1 MSFRIHT
8 SSPELKRELEKR
20 LATLE
25 GQLDG
30 DFDYEISA
38 EVLPAEQAL
47 DRAGSLAAE
56 TGADSIFVAAGTFEK
71 KRVEPPAPVYVGPL
85 ANEPEPQVVPAP
97 TQTRNQQPGSAR
109 FDSEKFRQTFTE
121 KSGRVRELSAK
132 LASQT
137 GSFMKSAG
145 SASKNALGRAG
156 EWASEKGAEARAAGG
171 ELRKRLAEK
180 AEQSRQ
186 SAAEWN
192 ARRLE
197 RQAADAK
204 LRAERER
211 AAHREAELAAAAAHI
226 MHREQKKEKETVQ
239 TAIRQK
245 TRVMPHAPTVIEPS
259 RERDTWPIWR
269 NAFAVAACLAL
280 VGIFLLAAG
289 GKQTKAS
296 PATSTEVARPALPE
310 SLPLQPVVRAT
321 PQPKPA
327 VQKPAAALPVAK
339 VAKLAARKRVA
350 RTEND
355 GFEEV
360 TVRHYPNA
368 SPIAPPKK
376 DAKGVVQISDME

>member
-8 SSPELKRELEKR
+8 SSPELKRALEEK
-20 LATLE
+20 LAGLE

-30 DFDYEISA
+30 DFDYELSA

-47 DRAGSLAAE
+47 DRAGVLAAE
-56 TGADSIFVAAGTFEK
+56 VGADSIFVAAGVFAK
-71 KRVEPPAPVYVGPL
+71 KEVEIPEPVHVEPL
-85 ANEPEPQVVPAP
+85 ANEPKPQVVPAP
-97 TQTRNQQPGSAR
+97 IPSSDQQRGEAR
-109 FDSEKFRQTFTE
+109 FDWENFRQTFTD
-121 KSGRVRELSAK
+121 KSGRVRELSAR

-145 SASKNALGRAG
+145 SASKNTLGRAG
-156 EWASEKGAEARAAGG
+156 EWASEKGADARVASG
-171 ELRKRLAEK
+171 ELRKRLAKK

-186 SAAEWN
+186 QAAEWS
-192 ARRLE
+192 ARRAE
-197 RQAADAK
+197 RHAAGAK

-226 MHREQKKEKETVQ
+226 MHREQKNKEAEQ
-239 TAIRQK
+239 TALRQK
-245 TRVMPHAPTVIEPS
+245 ARVVAPAPVATAPGH
-259 RERDTWPIWR
+259 ERDTWPIWR

-289 GKQTKAS
+289 GKQSSAS
-296 PATSTEVARPALPE
+296 PASATENARPALPQG
-310 SLPLQPVVRAT
+310 LPLPPVVKAA
-321 PQPKPA
+321 PQPRPA
-327 VQKPAAALPVAK
+327 VQKPVAAVPVAK
-339 VAKLAARKRVA
+339 VAKPSPRKRIA
-350 RTEND
+350 RTQDD

-368 SPIAPPKK
+368 SPIAPAKK